1 MVPFCIILAVLTAI
15 GLLLFKAHIT
25 DSIDMS
31 RTVGCAGVL
40 LFILA
45 CGVMVVILLTQFTG
59 DSRTLLLLLL
69 GSVGLVAVLYSPFVA
84 NVIGTFFTDF
94 IYPTG
99 GGETKSYDIA
109 EKLTT
114 EGRYA
119 EAVAK
124 YERAIEEAPDDVPPR
139 IFIAD
144 TYCKAGQY
152 ELAAQAL
159 DEALKLD
166 LSAEQRCQIANRLAD
181 IYLHYTDEPEKAI
194 EVLSGIVDAYPEST
208 FARYAR
214 ERMARIRKG
223 REQNA

>member
-1 MVPFCIILAVLTAI
+1 MPFCIILAVLTVV

-31 RTVGCAGVL
+31 RTVGCTGVL
-40 LFILA
+40 LFIAA
-45 CGVMVVILLTQFTG
+45 CGVMVGILLTHFTG

-69 GSVGLVAVLYSPFVA
+69 GSVGLIAVLYSPFVA
-84 NVIGTFFTDF
+84 NVIGTFFADF
-94 IYPTG
+94 IYPRG
-99 GGETKSYDIA
+99 GGQTKSYDIA

-119 EAVAK
+119 EAVAE
-124 YERAIEEAPDDVPPR
+124 YERAIEEAPDDAAPR
-139 IFIAD
+139 VFIAD
-144 TYCKAGQY
+144 TYCKARQY
-152 ELAAQAL
+152 ELAAQVL

-166 LSAEQRCQIANRLAD
+166 LSMEQRCQIANRLAD
-181 IYLHYTDEPEKAI
+181 IHLQYTDEPEKAI
-194 EVLSGIVDAYPEST
+194 AVLSGIVDTYPDTT

-214 ERMARIRKG
+214 ERMARIRKH